1 MLRKIKS
8 ERNRKKGQEEMVGF
22 VVIVMIV
29 VVVGVV
35 FLAFSLRKPSST
47 TQKQQELA
55 DISWAL
61 LSYTTNC
68 SINTMP
74 QSVWDLTRHCN
85 VNNPQCDNSGGKM
98 ACQALNETVIDA
110 LATLM
115 GRTLMGRT
123 NITLSDK
130 FVHAYR
136 FKFIGEGI
144 PNGELIIE
152 KGNLSG
158 NYFSYLTFIPSNNGD
173 INVTTRFYY
182 S

>member
-1 MLRKIKS
+1 MLRKINA
-8 ERNRKKGQEEMVGF
+8 NRKGQEEMVGF

-35 FLAFSLRKPSST
+35 FLAFSIRKPSST

-74 QSVWDLTRHCN
+74 QSVWDLATHCN

-98 ACQALNETVIDA
+98 ACRVLNDTVIDA

-115 GRTLMGRT
+115 GRTD
-123 NITLSDK
+123 ITLSDK

>member
-1 MLRKIKS
+1 MLRKINA
-8 ERNRKKGQEEMVGF
+8 NRKGQEEMVGF

-35 FLAFSLRKPSST
+35 FLAFSIRKPSST

-61 LSYTTNC
+61 LGYTTNC

-74 QSVWDLTRHCN
+74 QSVWDLARHCN

-110 LATLM
+110 LATLI
-115 GRTLMGRT
+115 GRT